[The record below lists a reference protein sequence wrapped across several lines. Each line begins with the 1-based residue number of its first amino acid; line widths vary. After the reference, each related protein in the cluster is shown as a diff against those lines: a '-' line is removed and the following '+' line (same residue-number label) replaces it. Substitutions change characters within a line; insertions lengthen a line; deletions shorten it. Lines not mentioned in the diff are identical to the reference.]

1 MKNRKWRLVVSIVL
15 AFALSVLFSG
25 CVANPRPK
33 IAVIP
38 LSGSIAGAGQQSF
51 LMGAVISPGLVRDYL
66 DRAESDFLVKAVVL
80 RIDSPGGS
88 AAASQEI
95 ASTIRNFKETT
106 GKPVV
111 ISMGDQA
118 TSGGYYISAYA
129 DRIVANPSTLTGNIG
144 VISQFI
150 YIEGFLEKLG
160 MEMEI
165 IKSGEY
171 KDMGLRP
178 LSPAEREIMQIINDE
193 LYGQFISTVAE
204 GRKLSISDVEDLAT
218 GQIYTGTQA
227 LSLGLVDEL
236 GGLDR
241 ATELAEELAG
251 VTGAQIEEYRPSSSF
266 FLSLLQGLQQKISWT
281 ISGDEALLLRTLTG
295 WQGYPKY

>member
-1 MKNRKWRLVVSIVL
+1 
-15 AFALSVLFSG
+15 
-25 CVANPRPK
+25 
-33 IAVIP
+33 
-38 LSGSIAGAGQQSF
+38 
-51 LMGAVISPGLVRDYL
+51 
-66 DRAESDFLVKAVVL
+66 
-80 RIDSPGGS
+80 
-88 AAASQEI
+88 
-95 ASTIRNFKETT
+95 
-106 GKPVV
+106 
-111 ISMGDQA
+111 MGDQA

-129 DRIVANPSTLTGNIG
+129 DRIVANPSTLTGSIG

-178 LSPAEREIMQIINDE
+178 LSPAEREIMQIITDE